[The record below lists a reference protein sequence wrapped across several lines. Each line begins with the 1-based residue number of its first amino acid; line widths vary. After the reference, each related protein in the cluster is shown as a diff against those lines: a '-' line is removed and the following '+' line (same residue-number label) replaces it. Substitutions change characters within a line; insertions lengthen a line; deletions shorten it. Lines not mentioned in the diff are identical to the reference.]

1 MGAATGARGGTTVL
15 PPGVD
20 AAGRILAAS
29 SNAALGV
36 AGVDVLSGE
45 MPGSMVSGNASG
57 IEEYGSDAIDDS
69 ATAIASDA
77 ATAY

>member
-1 MGAATGARGGTTVL
+1 
-15 PPGVD
+15 
-20 AAGRILAAS
+20 
-29 SNAALGV
+29 LGI

-45 MPGSMVSGNASG
+45 MPGSMTSGNASG